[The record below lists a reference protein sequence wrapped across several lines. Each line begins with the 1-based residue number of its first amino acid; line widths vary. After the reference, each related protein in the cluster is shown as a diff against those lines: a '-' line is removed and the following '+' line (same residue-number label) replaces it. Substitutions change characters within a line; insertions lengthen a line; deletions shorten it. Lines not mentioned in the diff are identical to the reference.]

1 MIIRSTAL
9 ALGFSILGATSALAD
24 CKSDIQSFMKSM
36 ETSPPYR
43 VDMSVVSG
51 DTTMKMQG
59 EAIMP
64 HSIHMK
70 SDVMEMVMTPNGV
83 WMGQGGKLQKSP
95 PQMQEQ
101 VQSMIKQG
109 MNIGV
114 ESVEAAECLG
124 SADFEDGTYD
134 HYKYVSNTAFMG
146 IATTVKVDVYL
157 NSDQRPVWMVIDG
170 EAMGTKSVTTQHIVY
185 DNSISIADPE

>member
-1 MIIRSTAL
+1 MIIRFTAV
-9 ALGFSILGATSALAD
+9 AAGFSILGATSAFAD
-24 CKSDIQSFMKSM
+24 CKTDIQTIMQSM
-36 ETSPPYR
+36 EASPPYR
-43 VDMSVVSG
+43 VEMSVVSG

-95 PQMQEQ
+95 AQMQEQ
-101 VQSMIKQG
+101 VQSMIKQA
-109 MNIGV
+109 MSMGV
-114 ESVEAAECLG
+114 ASVEAAECLG
-124 SADFEDGTYD
+124 STDFEDGTYD
-134 HYKYVSNTAFMG
+134 HYKYVSNTALMG
-146 IATTVKVDVYL
+146 IATTAKVDVYL
-157 NSDQRPVWMVIDG
+157 NNDRRPVWMVIDG

-185 DNSISIADPE
+185 DDSITIADPE